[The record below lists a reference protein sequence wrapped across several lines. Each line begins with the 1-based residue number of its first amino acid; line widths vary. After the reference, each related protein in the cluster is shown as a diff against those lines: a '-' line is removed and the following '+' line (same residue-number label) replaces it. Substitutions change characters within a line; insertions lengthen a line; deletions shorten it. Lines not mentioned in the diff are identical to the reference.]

1 MDIQLLSR
9 YFSSIK
15 MPKTKKGNSKPAA
28 AVGGAGAVDA
38 PMADDAYAALMKRAE
53 AAIDEADLDQA
64 SLVYEEALV
73 ERPDD
78 VHVLDALGEI
88 YYTMGD
94 HDRAET
100 LLCKSAEL
108 APRGSYSKWMY
119 LGQMYEGTDAVV
131 AYKKG
136 VELLTAQVE
145 ALPVAAVERPRLA
158 RELSDAYCAVAELY
172 MTDLCDEDDAEATA
186 NTCAERAVAADGENP
201 EALRVLANVRLCQ
214 QRPTEAPPLLSRAVA
229 LCEALYPDSGSED
242 GSDDDDD
249 DDDEGDM
256 AAAGGAGA
264 AAAKSSAAAKKGG
277 KPAAASLRAAAAAAS
292 RSAAATAAAAGGAG
306 AGGAAPAAGAEGAA
320 AADATG
326 PGTDRTALL
335 PPYDARKELAKACM
349 EAELYSDALTA
360 LGRLSDEDEADM
372 EVAYLTGEAFYL
384 SGDCEGAEAVL
395 SQAEERLT
403 AAIDRISSAARKDK
417 SKKARRGGADSMRA
431 AYAVDGL
438 MRYDLDDLETQR
450 GMIRKLR
457 AVAAGAAPR
466 VGAAAAAGG
475 ASAGAGAGAGAG
487 ASGGMAEDA

>member
-1 MDIQLLSR
+1 
-9 YFSSIK
+9 
-15 MPKTKKGNSKPAA
+15 MPKAKKGKARPAA
-28 AVGGAGAVDA
+28 AVGGAGAADA
-38 PMADDAYAALMKRAE
+38 PINDEAYAALMKRAE

-108 APRGSYSKWMY
+108 APRGAYSKWMY

-136 VELLTAQVE
+136 VELLTAQLE
-145 ALPVAAVERPRLA
+145 ALPAAAPERPRLA

-186 NTCAERAVAADGENP
+186 STCAERAVTADGENP
-201 EALRVLANVRLCQ
+201 EALRILANVRLCQ

-242 GSDDDDD
+242 GSEDDDD

-264 AAAKSSAAAKKGG
+264 GAAKASSAGKKGG

-292 RSAAATAAAAGGAG
+292 RSAAAASAAAGGA
-306 AGGAAPAAGAEGAA
+306 AAPAADASAA
-320 AADATG
+320 SAIEATG
-326 PGTDRTALL
+326 PGSDRTALL

-360 LGRLSDEDEADM
+360 LGRLTDEDEADM
-372 EVAYLTGEAFYL
+372 EVAYLTGEAFYF
-384 SGDCEGAEAVL
+384 SGDAEGAEAVL

-403 AAIDRISSAARKDK
+403 AAIDRISSAAKRDK
-417 SKKARRGGADSMRA
+417 SKKARRAGGADSMRA

-438 MRYDLDDLETQR
+438 MRFDLDDLETQR
-450 GMIRKLR
+450 AMIRKLR
-457 AVAAGAAPR
+457 AVVAGTAPR
-466 VGAAAAAGG
+466 VSAAAAASSGAGASGAAAAAGT
-475 ASAGAGAGAGAG
+475 
-487 ASGGMAEDA
+487 GGMAEDA